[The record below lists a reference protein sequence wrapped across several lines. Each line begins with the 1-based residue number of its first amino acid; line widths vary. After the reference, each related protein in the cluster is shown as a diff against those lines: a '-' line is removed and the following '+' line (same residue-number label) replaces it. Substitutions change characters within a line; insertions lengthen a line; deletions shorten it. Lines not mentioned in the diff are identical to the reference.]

1 MLHGKTYFM
10 FHVLVVKNDPFC
22 SVGGQPVQC
31 PRGCSWKAIHLV
43 CCLFFTDFGSRF
55 KVGWAWGA
63 PNKMLSDPGNCP
75 HCFSPASHWLNPSWS
90 WPAKQGKPIFRKV
103 VEVAAKYKQ
112 YIGRDH
118 EEKREWLGS
127 QTAYNLAQR
136 EAGGVHLFFNS
147 LPGKIL
153 PHVSSHQALPEDTV
167 AHFTDTKTNV
177 VCSQYRLQQLEEGIL
192 SSWYPTPPAA
202 PPKDCYIYQ

>member
-1 MLHGKTYFM
+1 MCGLATCWMSTRM
-10 FHVLVVKNDPFC
+10 FVEGHPPGLLLVFYRLWEQIQSGM
-22 SVGGQPVQC
+22 SVGGTQQN
-31 PRGCSWKAIHLV
+31 
-43 CCLFFTDFGSRF
+43 
-55 KVGWAWGA
+55 VGWPW
-63 PNKMLSDPGNCP
+63 NCP

-177 VCSQYRLQQLEEGIL
+177 VCSQ
-192 SSWYPTPPAA
+192 
-202 PPKDCYIYQ
+202 